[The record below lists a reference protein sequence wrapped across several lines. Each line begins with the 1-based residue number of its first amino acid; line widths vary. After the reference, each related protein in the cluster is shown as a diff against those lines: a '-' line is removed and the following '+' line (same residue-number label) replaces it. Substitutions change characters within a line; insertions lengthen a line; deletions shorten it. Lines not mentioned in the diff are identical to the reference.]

1 MDGINVNSF
10 ALAKCAKKIEIIFD
24 DKFGKA

>member
-10 ALAKCAKKIEIIFD
+10 ALAKCVKKIEIIFD